1 MMKDKLIAL
10 LFTAM
15 LAISAK
21 AQVGEHRNEFS
32 VGVTGGCVLSN
43 VGFTPTVNQALHN
56 GVIGGFMA
64 RYKSEKYFSTI
75 CSIQMEVNYA
85 QTGWKEEI
93 LDANDKPVVN
103 KVTNMPEEYSRTLN
117 YIQVPLLAHL
127 AWGREYKGLQFFVN
141 LGPQFGYMLS
151 ESTSSNFDF
160 ATRNMDDRTNPVVAQ
175 DTMAVEH
182 KFDYGIAAGVGLE
195 FSLPKLGHFQVEAR
209 YYYGLANIYGST
221 KRDYFAKSN
230 RGDIVIKASYL
241 FDITRTKKIS
251 RKK

>member
-1 MMKDKLIAL
+1 
-10 LFTAM
+10 
-15 LAISAK
+15 
-21 AQVGEHRNEFS
+21 
-32 VGVTGGCVLSN
+32 
-43 VGFTPTVNQALHN
+43 
-56 GVIGGFMA
+56 
-64 RYKSEKYFSTI
+64 
-75 CSIQMEVNYA
+75 MEVNYA

-175 DTMAVEH
+175 DTMTVEH
-182 KFDYGIAAGVGLE
+182 KFDYGIAAGAGLE
-195 FSLPKLGHFQVEAR
+195 FALPKLGHFQVEAR